1 MYATGMSD
9 AAYVTHF
16 LELRQPSSHYAHRI
30 ACSRTAPTVLAPSPV
45 GDMMSA
51 AGYEPINACQLLPP
65 AALGRDTEDSL
76 RAHQW
81 EAGGDAQWYTRWHVS
96 ENS

>member
-1 MYATGMSD
+1 
-9 AAYVTHF
+9 
-16 LELRQPSSHYAHRI
+16 
-30 ACSRTAPTVLAPSPV
+30 
-45 GDMMSA
+45 MSA
-51 AGYEPINACQLLPP
+51 AGYEPINACQLSPP
-65 AALGRDTEDSL
+65 AALARDTKDSL